1 MTSTAE
7 TGHAVNVANFLTL
20 GAYVNGFGPKYN
32 PSKAVLEHSNLLL
45 IHEAAKQAVKNVVDI
60 KTSSKTVINTRADE
74 FADVSQYATQ
84 LVNALESS
92 DATERTIEDAKGFL
106 RKIRGERATKKKGPT
121 PEDPNPTT
129 HSSSQTSFDQIIQHM
144 EGIASILKKET
155 SYAPNEPELSVS
167 AVDTK
172 IAKLN
177 TANDAASVA
186 EEAISNARLQRDNIL
201 YNNPDALTKVAAS
214 VKTYVKSAFT
224 AKSPEFKQVNA
235 INFRTYKKD

>member
-1 MTSTAE
+1 MASTAE

-92 DATERTIEDAKGFL
+92 DATERTIVQSGCLILQSRRHISYSQCIIL
-106 RKIRGERATKKKGPT
+106 R
-121 PEDPNPTT
+121 
-129 HSSSQTSFDQIIQHM
+129 SQNL
-144 EGIASILKKET
+144 IL
-155 SYAPNEPELSVS
+155 
-167 AVDTK
+167 
-172 IAKLN
+172 
-177 TANDAASVA
+177 
-186 EEAISNARLQRDNIL
+186 
-201 YNNPDALTKVAAS
+201 
-214 VKTYVKSAFT
+214 
-224 AKSPEFKQVNA
+224 
-235 INFRTYKKD
+235 